1 MVSQVAQCQCRRCK
15 NCRFNPWV
23 RKISWRR
30 KWQPIP
36 VPLPGEANGWR
47 SLAGY
52 HPRGRKESDT
62 TERTDTHT
70 HTEGKYAQK
79 QRKEGEKNHAID
91 FKNWLQ
97 RKTSKVLVT
106 RKGDLK
112 AWIPVMFLLSDD

>member
-1 MVSQVAQCQCRRCK
+1 MDGGAWQATIHGVAK
-15 NCRFNPWV
+15 N
-23 RKISWRR
+23 
-30 KWQPIP
+30 QTQ
-36 VPLPGEANGWR
+36 L
-47 SLAGY
+47 
-52 HPRGRKESDT
+52 RGM
-62 TERTDTHT
+62 THT